1 MSVEYVVHVA
11 SIQLSTVEPATT
23 EPVNTMNLGTIV
35 LMMKKEVESEE
46 EEDAHQTDLRL
57 TLLPS
62 QIHKISNLIALLAHQ
77 RDLLLRLA
85 ELKRGNF
92 DGKIAESLEWKSQI
106 QYLFDTESRIV
117 QAKVNYGEQYTV
129 FQLVNYNDSWT

>member
-1 MSVEYVVHVA
+1 MHVILQIWL
-11 SIQLSTVEPATT
+11 SIVEPTTT
-23 EPVNTMNLGTIV
+23 EPVNTMNLGSVV

-46 EEDAHQTDLRL
+46 EEDADQTDLRL

-85 ELKRGNF
+85 ELRRSGFN
-92 DGKIAESLEWKSQI
+92 GKIAESLEWKSQI

-117 QAKVNYGEQYTV
+117 QAKVNFEKN
-129 FQLVNYNDSWT
+129 FLNL

>member
-1 MSVEYVVHVA
+1 
-11 SIQLSTVEPATT
+11 
-23 EPVNTMNLGTIV
+23 MNLGTIV

-46 EEDAHQTDLRL
+46 EEDADQTDLRL

-77 RDLLLRLA
+77 RDLLLRLT
-85 ELKRGNF
+85 ELKKGSFN
-92 DGKIAESLEWKSQI
+92 GKVAESLEWKSQI

-117 QAKVNYGEQYTV
+117 QAKVNYEEQYTV
-129 FQLVNYNDSWT
+129 S